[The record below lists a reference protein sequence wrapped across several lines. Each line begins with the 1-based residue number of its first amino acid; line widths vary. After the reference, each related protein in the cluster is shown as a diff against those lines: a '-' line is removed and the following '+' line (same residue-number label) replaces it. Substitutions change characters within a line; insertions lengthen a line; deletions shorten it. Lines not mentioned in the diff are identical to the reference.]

1 MKSKKKIK
9 WITLSLS
16 TTLLLSSSAVM
27 VNAAEISQLKS
38 NTSKESRID
47 LEAAKNKI
55 PTVFVPGAILTYNA
69 GQEPVITYDTS
80 AADHVGDTKDI
91 LRSLQAYEEVPDI
104 NGRAAEDKF
113 FKAVAESVKD
123 LPVKDL
129 GFDLPEP
136 SPGTVVIYG
145 SDGHI
150 NHVYVDESIAP
161 KQAAVAADVPS
172 STVPYPGRLPAGTY
186 TYGSGQTVIISAGAV
201 TGEGRFTVFRAGV
214 GGSGTV
220 GSSGKTLGAGD
231 IATKRQIDNAIHGT
245 PITARALDTNIV
257 KTVYK
262 NNIGSLPD
270 AVMDNYFW
278 GWNNVQF
285 GYTYSDTLSFP
296 GRYYYQF

>member
-1 MKSKKKIK
+1 
-9 WITLSLS
+9 
-16 TTLLLSSSAVM
+16 M
-27 VNAAEISQLKS
+27 VNATENSQLNS
-38 NTSKESRID
+38 NTSKELRID
-47 LEAAKNKI
+47 LEAVKNQI
-55 PTVFVPGAILTYNA
+55 PTAFVPGAILTYNA
-69 GQEPVITYDTS
+69 EQEPIITYDTS
-80 AADHVGDTKDI
+80 AADHSGDTKGI

-104 NGRAAEDKF
+104 KGRAAEDEF
-113 FKAVAESVKD
+113 FKAVAESVKH
-123 LPVKDL
+123 LPVTDL

-150 NHVYVDESIAP
+150 NRVYVDESIAP

-172 STVPYPGRLPAGTY
+172 STVPYPGRLPGGTY

-201 TGEGRFTVFRAGV
+201 TGDGRFTVFR
-214 GGSGTV
+214 
-220 GSSGKTLGAGD
+220 AGD

-245 PITARALDTNIV
+245 PITARALDTDIV

-262 NNIGSLPD
+262 NDIGSLPD

-285 GYTYSDTLSFP
+285 GHTYSDTLSFP
-296 GRYYYQF
+296 DRFYYQF